1 MKIPYTYTEE
11 RELDLDVKDLK
22 KYLWANK
29 DHDEGYIWDN
39 MDIFLD
45 EYFQTKGVIIN
56 KEAIY
61 EITDFMWGA
70 PDIRD
75 EIDEQYI

>member
-45 EYFQTKGVIIN
+45 EYLQTKGVIIN
-56 KEAIY
+56 KEAVY
-61 EITDFMWGA
+61 EISDFMWGTS
-70 PDIRD
+70 DIRD